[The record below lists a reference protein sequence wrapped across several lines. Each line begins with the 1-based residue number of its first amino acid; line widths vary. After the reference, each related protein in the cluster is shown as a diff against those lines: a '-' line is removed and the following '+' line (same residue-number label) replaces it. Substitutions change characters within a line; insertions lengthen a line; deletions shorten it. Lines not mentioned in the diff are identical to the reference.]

1 MNLMGTH
8 PITISTN
15 NKLVGDLTA
24 RAGLEQESGNGNLLK
39 LGLKLTSL
47 SSMRRAVAMEHGI
60 LATPIMLSLPLTPS
74 FPSLAKGAGS
84 MSSSVEGGRRRGVA
98 QCYGGRWAAQRVL
111 WLAATQRR
119 GCSVKRA
126 AQGGGARRMVVV
138 SPLKSAS
145 FSIP

>member
-24 RAGLEQESGNGNLLK
+24 RAGLEQESSNGNLLK

-60 LATPIMLSLPLTPS
+60 LATPIMSELAANPIFPELGKGGGLHVLISGGRKEERGSTMLWWTVGGTTS
-74 FPSLAKGAGS
+74 FVASRHSEKGLLGEE
-84 MSSSVEGGRRRGVA
+84 SSSRRSKADGGGVTIKI
-98 QCYGGRWAAQRVL
+98 RVL
-111 WLAATQRR
+111 
-119 GCSVKRA
+119 
-126 AQGGGARRMVVV
+126 
-138 SPLKSAS
+138 
-145 FSIP
+145 